1 MSLLSLPDQVSDLRT
16 LCKQADIV
24 PGMLDIGSSFESRLQ
39 LYLASN
45 LLTQFPSPI
54 LDLQNLRVLSLRNN
68 NLTIIPPTIREL
80 VNLEV
85 LNVASNQ
92 LRELPFELIE
102 LARFHNL
109 SKIISNPNP
118 WDLDETDSAND
129 QESQSVPCHTS
140 FAPLANA
147 SGPTLTRA
155 EVQLMTPGDSTGV
168 QQSSIPS
175 LTELV
180 LRQLS
185 KTVSRSQP
193 DLSTLMPF
201 DTPASVLEPLR
212 LIHSQPGRQCT
223 RCHRN
228 IVIPYRAWLEW
239 WSMERD
245 ERISPDQ
252 MGRVPFRRLL
262 CSNSCQGGDSHWCDN
277 PPDESQK

>member
-1 MSLLSLPDQVSDLRT
+1 
-16 LCKQADIV
+16 
-24 PGMLDIGSSFESRLQ
+24 MLDIGSNFESKLQ

-68 NLTIIPPTIREL
+68 NLTTIPPTIREL

-109 SKIISNPNP
+109 SKIICNPNP
-118 WDLDETDSAND
+118 WYLDEAHSAD
-129 QESQSVPCHTS
+129 DPESLNMSCETMFMPQSKSPGTILIRAKVQS
-140 FAPLANA
+140 LA
-147 SGPTLTRA
+147 
-155 EVQLMTPGDSTGV
+155 PGDVKEV
-168 QQSSIPS
+168 QQSSVPS

-193 DLSTLMPF
+193 DLGTFMPS
-201 DTPASVLEPLR
+201 DTPQSILEPLS

-228 IVIPYRAWLEW
+228 IVIPHRAWLEW
-239 WSMERD
+239 WSMEKE
-245 ERISPDQ
+245 ERVPSSFRMDY
-252 MGRVPFRRLL
+252 VPFRRFL
-262 CSNSCQGGDSHWCDN
+262 CSKNCHSSDNEWCRDTH
-277 PPDESQK
+277 DESLK